1 MIVPGKTIG
10 VLGGG
15 QLGRMFTLAAQRMG
29 YRVHVFSPGSDTP
42 AGQVANLE
50 ITASYD
56 DEDALLDFASRV
68 DVVTFE
74 FENIPLSLI
83 ESIARTVPVRPSPEV
98 VALTQ
103 NRIAEKTML
112 HAGGFPVAQFSPV
125 HEGADAV
132 VFFERNPMV
141 RRAVLKS
148 AEFGYDGK
156 GQAVVNDREAA
167 VSAFADLG
175 SLPAV
180 IEEHI
185 ELDYELSVIGA
196 RSIEGEIACFG
207 PVMNRHCDHVLDVSI
222 APIEHIDPVI
232 RTETINVTRELLER
246 LDVCGV
252 ICVEFFVDNRGRLL
266 VNEIAPRPQNSGH
279 MTIEAAVTS
288 QFEQQVR
295 AVCGLPLGSM
305 EQTRPA
311 AMANM
316 LGQHFGKGSLNWRE
330 VFRHQNLHLHLYG
343 KRNYR
348 LGRKMGHLTATAENV
363 AVAEATVLSAR
374 IGILTTGSQDRHTA
388 KVS

>member
-1 MIVPGKTIG
+1 MILPGKTIG

-29 YRVHVFSPGSDTP
+29 YRVHVFSPGSETP

-50 ITASYD
+50 ITASFD
-56 DEDALLDFASRV
+56 DEDALRTFASRV

-112 HAGGFPVAQFSPV
+112 HAEGFPVAQYSPV
-125 HEGADAV
+125 REGTEAV
-132 VFFERNPMV
+132 GFFDQNPMV

-175 SLPAV
+175 SAPAV

-196 RSIEGEIACFG
+196 RSIDGEIACFG
-207 PVMNRHCDHVLDVSI
+207 PVLNRHCDHVLDVSI
-222 APIEHIDPVI
+222 APVEHIDPVI
-232 RTETINVTRELLER
+232 KSETINVTRELLES

-266 VNEIAPRPQNSGH
+266 VNEIAPRPHNSGH
-279 MTIEAAVTS
+279 MTIEAAITS

-295 AVCGLPLGSM
+295 AICGLPLGSM

-316 LGQHFGKGSLNWRE
+316 LGQHFGKDSLKWCE
-330 VFRHQNLHLHLYG
+330 VFLHQNLYLHLYG

-348 LGRKMGHLTATAENV
+348 HGRKMGHLTATAMK
-363 AVAEATVLSAR
+363 AVDAEGVVLSAR
-374 IGILTTGSQDRHTA
+374 SAIVNADSQNQQIA
-388 KVS
+388 NVS